1 MTGKDTPDPAADPAR
16 VARALMRRGATATLA
31 TALAADDKPG
41 EPPWPYASL
50 VLSAADH
57 DSAPLLMLS
66 SLAEHSRNIAAD
78 DRVSLLFDG
87 TAGLDDP
94 LTGARVTVLGR
105 AVKSDEPRH
114 RARFLARHP
123 SAAQYADFGDFATYA
138 VRPERAHLV
147 AGFGR
152 ITWIR
157 ATDLLLDGARHQA
170 LIEAESDIVQ
180 HMNADHADAVA
191 LYATALLGR
200 AGGRWTMTG
209 IDPEGCDLRRDGELA
224 RLDFD
229 APIETPQAARK
240 VLVDLVGKARGAPG
254 ESQSQHG
261 T

>member
-1 MTGKDTPDPAADPAR
+1 MTDDTTPDAAADPAR
-16 VARALMRRGATATLA
+16 LARALIRRGATATLA
-31 TALAADDKPG
+31 TALTADDTPG

-50 VLSAADH
+50 VLTAADH
-57 DSAPLLMLS
+57 DAAPLLMLS
-66 SLAEHSRNIAAD
+66 SLAEHSRNIAHD

-105 AVKSDEPRH
+105 AIKSDEPRH

-123 SAAQYADFGDFATYA
+123 SAALYADFGDFAVYA
-138 VRPERAHLV
+138 VRAERAHLV

-157 ATDLLLDGARHQA
+157 ARDLMLDVGPHEA
-170 LIEAESDIVQ
+170 LIAAESGIVQ
-180 HMNADHADAVA
+180 HMNEDHAEAVA

-200 AGGRWTMTG
+200 ASGRWTMTG
-209 IDPEGCDLRRDGELA
+209 IDPEGCDLRREGELA

-229 APIETPQAARK
+229 TPVETPEAARK
-240 VLVDLVGKARGAPG
+240 TLVDLVTRAGSTGGKG
-254 ESQSQHG
+254 
-261 T
+261 